1 MLYRGVSIGIYLIL
15 GDLAFHQ
22 ACICCNRGLL
32 RFSSA
37 FILFLIILICV
48 LFYSLFQHSSTYW
61 NDCQVA
67 ISNDF
72 LGYSVYN
79 LSKVCAAFLFA
90 PIALTSYSST
100 RLNFFVDIAS
110 FGPVVIFS
118 VIFGDFFLYLCDFF
132 WYDYALFWWV
142 LYIGSR
148 T

>member
-1 MLYRGVSIGIYLIL
+1 MLSEAKPTKGAAADAQPIRS
-15 GDLAFHQ
+15 
-22 ACICCNRGLL
+22 
-32 RFSSA
+32 
-37 FILFLIILICV
+37 
-48 LFYSLFQHSSTYW
+48 
-61 NDCQVA
+61 
-67 ISNDF
+67 F